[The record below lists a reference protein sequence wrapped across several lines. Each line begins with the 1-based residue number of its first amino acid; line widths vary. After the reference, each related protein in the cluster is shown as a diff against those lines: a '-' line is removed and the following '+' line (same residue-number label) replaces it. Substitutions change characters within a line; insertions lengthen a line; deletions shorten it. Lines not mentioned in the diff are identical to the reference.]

1 MPVRHGRQGFVTGRA
16 SGVPQEPEPVR
27 ALSTRESQEEKA
39 AVPHSAIQCF
49 VSGPDFS
56 RAAKNSNRSGL

>member
-27 ALSTRESQEEKA
+27 ALKHA
-39 AVPHSAIQCF
+39 
-49 VSGPDFS
+49 
-56 RAAKNSNRSGL
+56 